1 MPRRVNNLF
10 KIHKAKLVPSVR
22 LGALVE
28 LHQRWI
34 WLRCALRQPQ
44 RHAPEPAGADLA
56 CAQDEIPPIGKTE
69 HTTEQKRG
77 GKNTPTTQGQDN
89 RPFPLLCCAELR
101 VVFYVAL
108 INECSKARCNVFILI
123 FTTPCRVAG
132 PPESHFSAGGWV
144 ESTLFCHYR

>member
-44 RHAPEPAGADLA
+44 RHAPEQAGADLA

-69 HTTEQKRG
+69 QKRG
-77 GKNTPTTQGQDN
+77 WKNPNHPRSGQS
-89 RPFPLLCCAELR
+89 PLSSALLC
-101 VVFYVAL
+101 
-108 INECSKARCNVFILI
+108 
-123 FTTPCRVAG
+123 
-132 PPESHFSAGGWV
+132 
-144 ESTLFCHYR
+144 